1 MILSRY
7 LSCTDIWYFMQ
18 AILELELSNMQV
30 IKILYYI
37 NYSQPINGD
46 RGIGNESSM

>member
-7 LSCTDIWYFMQ
+7 LSCSDFRYFMQ

-30 IKILYYI
+30 TNILYI

>member
-1 MILSRY
+1 MMTACAAAY
-7 LSCTDIWYFMQ
+7 WATW
-18 AILELELSNMQV
+18 
-30 IKILYYI
+30 YYI

>member
-1 MILSRY
+1 
-7 LSCTDIWYFMQ
+7 MQ

-46 RGIGNESSM
+46 RGIGNESSMW